1 MGNAGH
7 TIKRARKAAGLTQSA
22 LAKLAGTRQGAISA
36 YENGQR
42 DPTVGTLRRLLNA
55 TGYELELGVVPIR
68 DERKSLPATRL
79 GRELDAHRAEILRIV
94 AVRGGSNVGVFGS
107 VARGEDREDSDLD
120 LLVDLPARTSILT
133 IGAIAR
139 EVEELLG
146 VEVDVVPEAA
156 LRADSRDQI
165 LGEVIRL

>member
-1 MGNAGH
+1 METAGH
-7 TIKRARKAAGLTQSA
+7 TIRRARKAAGLTQLQ
-22 LAKLAGTRQGAISA
+22 LAALAGTRQGAISA

-42 DPTVGTLRRLLNA
+42 DPTVGTLRRLLKA
-55 TGYELELGVVPIR
+55 TGHELELDFAKIPGKPR
-68 DERKSLPATRL
+68 SLPATRR
-79 GRELDAHRAEILRIV
+79 GRQLLANRSEILRIV
-94 AVRGGSNVGVFGS
+94 AARGGTSVGVFGS

-133 IGAIAR
+133 LGAIAR

-146 VEVDVVPEAA
+146 FDVDVVPEAA

-165 LGEVIRL
+165 LAEVIRL

>member
-1 MGNAGH
+1 MEAAGQ
-7 TIKRARKAAGLTQSA
+7 TIRRARKAAGLTQSA
-22 LAKLAGTRQGAISA
+22 LAELAGTRQGAVSA
-36 YENGQR
+36 YENGRR

-55 TGYELELGVVPIR
+55 TGHELELGMIPFR
-68 DERKSLPATRL
+68 DVRKVLPATRL

-94 AVRGGSNVGVFGS
+94 AVHGGGNVGVFGS

-120 LLVDLPARTSILT
+120 LLVDLPARTSVLT

-156 LRADSRDQI
+156 LTADARDRI